1 MKNYLL
7 LMLMFIWP
15 LSGCS
20 FIGTAYNVGSKV
32 GAVVMDEREISDDW
46 TDTKINMAIRTNFLK
61 DKINYVL
68 DVEITVF
75 EGEVLL
81 NGAIPTLEDM
91 ERIIEIAWQTPNV
104 TKVYNYIR
112 LSSPPNLAVTT
123 RDAMIASSVRTRLM
137 MTGGITSVNYKITVD
152 EGVLYMMGI
161 AKNEQELQAVMNI
174 IYETAGVEKVI
185 SHIRKSYENEKVLK
199 N

>member
-1 MKNYLL
+1 MKQFFIFLC
-7 LMLMFIWP
+7 MLF
-15 LSGCS
+15 LSGCQ

-32 GAVVMDEREISDDW
+32 GAVVMDERDLSDDW
-46 TDTKINMAIRTNFLK
+46 NDTKINMAIRTAFLK

-81 NGAIPTLEDM
+81 NGAIPTIDDM
-91 ERIIEIAWQTPNV
+91 ERIIEIAWQTNGV

-112 LSSPPNLAVTT
+112 VANPPDLTVTT
-123 RDAMIASSVRTRLM
+123 KDAFIASSIRTKLM
-137 MTGGITSVNYKITVD
+137 MTGGITSVNYKITLD

-161 AKNEQELQAVMNI
+161 AKNAEELQAVMNI
-174 IYETAGVEKVI
+174 IYETDGVERVI
-185 SHIRKSYENEKVLK
+185 SHIRKSYEND
-199 N
+199 

>member
-1 MKNYLL
+1 MKQFFIFLC
-7 LMLMFIWP
+7 MLF
-15 LSGCS
+15 LSGCQ

-32 GAVVMDEREISDDW
+32 GAVVMDERDLSDDW
-46 TDTKINMAIRTNFLK
+46 NDTKINMAIRTAFLK

-81 NGAIPTLEDM
+81 NGAIPTIEDM
-91 ERIIEIAWQTPNV
+91 ERIVEIAWQTNGV

-112 LSSPPNLAVTT
+112 VANPPDLTVTT
-123 RDAMIASSVRTRLM
+123 KDAFIASSIRTKLM
-137 MTGGITSVNYKITVD
+137 MTGGITSVNYKITLD

-161 AKNEQELQAVMNI
+161 AKNAEELQAVMNI
-174 IYETAGVEKVI
+174 IYETDGVERVI
-185 SHIRKSYENEKVLK
+185 SHIRKSYEND
-199 N
+199 

>member
-1 MKNYLL
+1 MKQFLVFLCLL
-7 LMLMFIWP
+7 F
-15 LSGCS
+15 LSGCQ

-32 GAVVMDEREISDDW
+32 GAVVMDERDLSDDW
-46 TDTKINMAIRTNFLK
+46 NDTKINMAIRTAFLK

-81 NGAIPTLEDM
+81 NGAIPTIDDM
-91 ERIIEIAWQTPNV
+91 ERIVEIAWQTKGV

-112 LSSPPNLAVTT
+112 VDNPPDLAVTT
-123 RDAMIASSVRTRLM
+123 KDAFIASSIRTKLM
-137 MTGGITSVNYKITVD
+137 MTGGITSVNYKITLD

-161 AKNEQELQAVMNI
+161 AKNAEELQAVMNI
-174 IYETAGVEKVI
+174 IYETDGVERVV
-185 SHIRKSYENEKVLK
+185 SHIRKSYENQ
-199 N
+199 

>member
-1 MKNYLL
+1 MKNTFIILL
-7 LMLMFIWP
+7 LLF
-15 LSGCS
+15 LSACQ

-32 GAVVMDEREISDDW
+32 GAVVMDERELADDW
-46 TDTKINMAIRTNFLK
+46 NDTKINMAIRTAFLK

-81 NGAIPTLEDM
+81 NGAIPTIDDM
-91 ERIIEIAWQTPNV
+91 ERIVEIAWQTTGV

-112 LSSPPNLAVTT
+112 VATPPDLTT
-123 RDAMIASSVRTRLM
+123 TTKDAFIASSIRTKLM
-137 MTGGITSVNYKITVD
+137 MTGGITSVNYKITLD

-161 AKNEQELQAVMNI
+161 AKNAEELQAVMNI
-174 IYETAGVEKVI
+174 IYETDGVERVV
-185 SHIRKSYENEKVLK
+185 SHVRKSYEN

>member
-1 MKNYLL
+1 MKRLSFL
-7 LMLMFIWP
+7 FILFV

-20 FIGTAYNVGSKV
+20 FIGTAYNVSSKV
-32 GAVVMDEREISDDW
+32 GAVVMDERELSDDW
-46 TDTKINMAIRTNFLK
+46 NDTKINMAIRTNFLK

-81 NGAIPTLEDM
+81 NGAIPTVEDM
-91 ERIIEIAWQTPNV
+91 DRIVEIAWQTEGV

-112 LSSPPNLAVTT
+112 VAQPVDLFITS
-123 RDAMIASSVRTRLM
+123 RDAFIASSVRTQL
-137 MTGGITSVNYKITVD
+137 TLTAGITSVNYKITLD

-161 AKNEQELQAVMNI
+161 AKNKEELQAVMNI
-174 IYETAGVEKVI
+174 IYATDGIQKVI
-185 SHIRKSYENEKVLK
+185 SHVRKSYEKD
-199 N
+199 